1 MKFVG
6 ANIHRELTLGV
17 WVDYCENILCALCV
31 WRADLPLNI
40 ADIEDPLS
48 VQGNG
53 NLELVH
59 NDSHKFPSS
68 SFHLTYENA
77 CFNILL

>member
-53 NLELVH
+53 NWDFQFLMVL
-59 NDSHKFPSS
+59 NTLTISLILIPP
-68 SFHLTYENA
+68 HLWE
-77 CFNILL
+77 CVF